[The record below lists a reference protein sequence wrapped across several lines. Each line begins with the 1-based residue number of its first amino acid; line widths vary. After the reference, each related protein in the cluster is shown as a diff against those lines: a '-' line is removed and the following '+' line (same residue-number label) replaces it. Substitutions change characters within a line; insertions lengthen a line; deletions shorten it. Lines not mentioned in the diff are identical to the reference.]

1 MSHIRILFLI
11 TFTFLFPSFVFGLDE
26 GDTITLPDF
35 DCALAESLLHEDNCI
50 LLDIRTEAE
59 YQSDH
64 IKGAVFIPFLD
75 FPSYLGRIAQLTGGR
90 KDCPM
95 VLYCRTGRRAGI
107 VKKVLIQEGYSRVTN
122 MGGLKDWRDRGK

>member
-1 MSHIRILFLI
+1 MTLAFLI
-11 TFTFLFPSFVFGLDE
+11 TPFVFGIEE
-26 GDTITLPDF
+26 GDTGPLPDF
-35 DCALAESLLHEDNCI
+35 DCNLAESLLHEDNCI

-59 YQSDH
+59 YQADH

-75 FPSYLGRIAQLTGGR
+75 FASYLERIAELTRGR

-107 VKKVLIQEGYSRVTN
+107 VKKVLVQEGYSRVTN